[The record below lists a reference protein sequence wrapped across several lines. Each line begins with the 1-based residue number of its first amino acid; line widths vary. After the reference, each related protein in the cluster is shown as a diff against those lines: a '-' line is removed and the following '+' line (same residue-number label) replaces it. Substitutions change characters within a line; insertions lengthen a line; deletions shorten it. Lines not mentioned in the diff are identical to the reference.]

1 MINLIYMFFGFM
13 LGIIITLFI
22 AWVDCQMFDGK
33 CKISSPNKFT
43 MFLMATSWELLFFC
57 CGSLVTYLFKGVLW

>member
-22 AWVDCQMFDGK
+22 AWVDTQMLDDCGNLH
-33 CKISSPNKFT
+33 SPSKFT